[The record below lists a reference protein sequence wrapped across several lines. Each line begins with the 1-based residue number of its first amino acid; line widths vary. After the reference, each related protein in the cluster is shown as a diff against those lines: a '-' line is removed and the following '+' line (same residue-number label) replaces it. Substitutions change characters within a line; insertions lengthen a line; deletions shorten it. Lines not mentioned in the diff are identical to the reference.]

1 LITVLQSSH
10 PVTGHDRGAKQLA
23 HASEELGVV
32 DGKLVRQL
40 VANLPFSL
48 SGCAGKEDHN
58 A

>member
-1 LITVLQSSH
+1 
-10 PVTGHDRGAKQLA
+10 
-23 HASEELGVV
+23 
-32 DGKLVRQL
+32 LVRQL